1 MTLESARESRW
12 FSRAILFAAAA
23 AVLTAL
29 GLGGT
34 AVGDL
39 LSPILG
45 LRDPAQEAGF
55 GRDLAVGLVLAA
67 AFIANL
73 EFLRLLLF
81 RHQVLVVWAE
91 LLALFYGF
99 VLTFDRDFGVIFE
112 VGRSGV
118 SNLYFLV
125 TTGAFTTLYVSLIAI
140 AIACLLAL
148 AGALGKLSSNGAAY
162 AVATFYIS
170 FFRGTP
176 LLLQVVLIYTGL
188 AQLGFVLEA
197 VPAGIAALSLCYGA
211 YMAEIF
217 RAGIEGVPR
226 GQHEAAKALGVPEGL
241 IFRKVVFPQ
250 AMRLIVPPTGNQFIA
265 MLKDSSLVS
274 VVGVWE
280 LTRTAQILGKRD
292 FQVFEFLIAAA
303 VIYWIMSVVFE
314 VLQSRLE
321 AYYGKG
327 QRR

>member
-1 MTLESARESRW
+1 MTG
-12 FSRAILFAAAA
+12 
-23 AVLTAL
+23 VQTCAL
-29 GLGGT
+29 
-34 AVGDL
+34 
-39 LSPILG
+39 PI
-45 LRDPAQEAGF
+45 
-55 GRDLAVGLVLAA
+55 
-67 AFIANL
+67 
-73 EFLRLLLF
+73 
-81 RHQVLVVWAE
+81 
-91 LLALFYGF
+91 Y
-99 VLTFDRDFGVIFE
+99 FGVIFE

-118 SNLYFLV
+118 SNLSFLI
-125 TTGAFTTLYVSLIAI
+125 TTGAFTTIYVSLIAI
-140 AIACLLAL
+140 VIACVLAL
-148 AGALGKLSSNGAAY
+148 LGALGKLSSNGAAY
-162 AVATFYIS
+162 ALATFYIS

-176 LLLQVVLIYTGL
+176 LLLQVVLIYTGF

-197 VPAGIAALSLCYGA
+197 VPAGITALALCYGA

-217 RAGIEGVPR
+217 RAGIEGVPG
-226 GQHEAAKALGVPEGL
+226 GQREAAAAMGLKPAL
-241 IFRKVVFPQ
+241 IFRKIVFPQ

-280 LTRTAQILGKRD
+280 LTKTAQVLGKRD

-327 QRR
+327 DRR

>member
-1 MTLESARESRW
+1 MVDFARENAW
-12 FSRAILFAAAA
+12 FSRAAVFLVA
-23 AVLTAL
+23 AVLLTAF

-34 AVGDL
+34 AAGDL
-39 LSPILG
+39 FAPLLG
-45 LRDPAQEAGF
+45 PRDPAAEAGF
-55 GRDLAVGLVLAA
+55 GRDLMVGLLLAV
-67 AFIANL
+67 AFVVNL
-73 EFLRLLLF
+73 ELIRLLLF
-81 RHQVLVVWAE
+81 RYQVLVIWAE
-91 LLALFYGF
+91 LLVLFYGF
-99 VLTFDRDFGVIFE
+99 VQSFDRDFGVLFE

-118 SNLYFLV
+118 SNLYFLI
-125 TTGAFTTLYVSLIAI
+125 TTGAFTTIYVSLIAI
-140 AIACLLAL
+140 AIACVLAL
-148 AGALGKLSSNGAAY
+148 GGALGKLSSNGAAY
-162 AVATFYIS
+162 AIATFYIS

-176 LLLQVVLIYTGL
+176 LLLQVVLIYTGF
-188 AQLGFVLEA
+188 AQLGFVMEA
-197 VPAGIAALSLCYGA
+197 VPAGITALSLCYGA

-217 RAGIEGVPR
+217 RAGIEGVPQ
-226 GQHEAAKALGVPEGL
+226 GQREAAKALGVPEGL
-241 IFRKVVFPQ
+241 IFRKIVFPQ